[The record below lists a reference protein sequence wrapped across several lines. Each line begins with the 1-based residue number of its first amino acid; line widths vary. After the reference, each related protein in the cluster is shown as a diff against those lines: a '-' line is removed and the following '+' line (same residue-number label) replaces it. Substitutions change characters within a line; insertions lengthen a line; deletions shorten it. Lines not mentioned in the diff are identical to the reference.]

1 MATLARGRLATNR
14 IIYSRLAVRL
24 MPPYYF
30 ITVPV
35 CPVREPYLPIYIQS
49 KNGKGRR
56 GRPRRGRG
64 GGSKNRTK
72 RSVYS
77 EQKSGAELFSCRT
90 AHPPVEDNQ
99 KCLIS
104 FSAPCTRDISSRFCT
119 YAFTST
125 GAKLNVPGE
134 ETPQRISECM
144 IVIYPERQVHTLRSR
159 RSNSSKAMRG

>member
-1 MATLARGRLATNR
+1 
-14 IIYSRLAVRL
+14 V
-24 MPPYYF
+24 
-30 ITVPV
+30 
-35 CPVREPYLPIYIQS
+35 
-49 KNGKGRR
+49 
-56 GRPRRGRG
+56 GRG
-64 GGSKNRTK
+64 GGGGGGSQNRTK

-144 IVIYPERQVHTLRSR
+144 IIIYPERTGTYATFASIEFIEGNARIISIIIRNIQSPDCICINERIL
-159 RSNSSKAMRG
+159 KFE